1 MSFPS
6 IDELRLLHDNICRA
20 LGDPKRIQMLYALEE
35 QPRNVSALANAL
47 DIPQPT
53 VSRHLAILRQCSRVT
68 TERDGQMVTY
78 RLADPRIIE
87 VLGSMRK
94 ILRDSLERQSSALA

>member
-20 LGDPKRIQMLYALEE
+20 LGDPKRIQMLYALDE
-35 QPRNVSALANAL
+35 QPHNVSALADAL

-53 VSRHLAILRQCSRVT
+53 VSRHLAILRQCSLVT
-68 TERDGQMVTY
+68 AERDGQMVTY
-78 RLADPRIIE
+78 RLADQRIIE
-87 VLGSMRK
+87 VLGSMRM
-94 ILRDSLERQSSALA
+94 ILKESIARQTSALV

>member
-20 LGDPKRIQMLYALEE
+20 LGDPKRIQMLYALDE
-35 QPRNVSALANAL
+35 QPHNVSALATVL

-53 VSRHLAILRQCSRVT
+53 VSRQLAILRQCSLVIA
-68 TERDGQMVTY
+68 ERDGQMVTY
-78 RLADPRIIE
+78 RLADPHIIE
-87 VLGSMRK
+87 VLDSMRM
-94 ILRDSLERQSSALA
+94 ILRDSLERQSSVLE

>member
-20 LGDPKRIQMLYALEE
+20 LGDPKRIQMLYALDE
-35 QPRNVSALANAL
+35 QPLNVSALATVL

-53 VSRHLAILRQCSRVT
+53 VSRQLAILRQCSLVIA
-68 TERDGQMVTY
+68 ERDGQMVTY
-78 RLADPRIIE
+78 RLADLHIIE
-87 VLGSMRK
+87 VLDSMRM
-94 ILRDSLERQSSALA
+94 ILRDSLERQSSVLV

>member
-20 LGDPKRIQMLYALEE
+20 LGDPKRIQMLYALDE
-35 QPRNVSALANAL
+35 QPRNVSALAAAL

-53 VSRHLAILRQCSRVT
+53 VSRSCQ
-68 TERDGQMVTY
+68 G
-78 RLADPRIIE
+78 
-87 VLGSMRK
+87 
-94 ILRDSLERQSSALA
+94 